1 MAKLLFWGFVRSQQ
15 RKQQPAAKVDLAGKT
30 VLVLGANTGLGF
42 EATKHFAN
50 MNPERLILACRSQS
64 RGQAAVDKLKAE
76 TGYRKTELW
85 IIDLADFNSVKRFG
99 DKFEREGGR
108 LDILVENAALMANK
122 YEATKDGWESSLQ
135 VSCLSVPLVALLFLP
150 AMIKT
155 GETYS
160 TLPKIVVVASEMH
173 HWVDIEKSVRENPN
187 IIKTLGSAQ
196 YCNKSGVMMSRYML
210 TKLLNIFFVRG
221 MNAVNPGYCCSELRR
236 GINPAMRFIDH
247 LMELCLAFTTERHP
261 ETLRGE
267 YINACEREESSDFVI
282 GPDGVKAE
290 ERLWDEV
297 VDILGKVDP
306 RVTRNVKKY
315 LSAA

>member
-1 MAKLLFWGFVRSQQ
+1 
-15 RKQQPAAKVDLAGKT
+15 
-30 VLVLGANTGLGF
+30 
-42 EATKHFAN
+42 
-50 MNPERLILACRSQS
+50 MNPERLILACWSQS

-76 TGYRKTELW
+76 TGYRKAELW
-85 IIDLADFNSVKRFG
+85 IVDLADFNSVKRFG

-135 VSCLSVPLVALLFLP
+135 VNCLSVPLVALLLLP

-160 TLPKIVVVASEMH
+160 TLPRIVVVSSEMH
-173 HWVDIEKSVRENPN
+173 HWADIEKSVRGNPN
-187 IIKTLGSAQ
+187 VISSAQ
-196 YCNKSGVMMSRYML
+196 YCNKSGVMMSRYNL
-210 TKLLNIFFVRG
+210 TKLRG
-221 MNAVNPGYCCSELRR
+221 MNAHLAASTPLVVNAVNPGYCYSELRR
-236 GINPAMRFIDH
+236 KLSSAMRFVDSV
-247 LMELCLAFTTERHP
+247 MERCLAFTTEVGSRRLVWSAVGEQRHP

-267 YINACEREESSDFVI
+267 YINACEREEPSDFVI
-282 GPDGVKAE
+282 GPDGGKAE

-306 RVTRNVKKY
+306 RVTRNVKQY